1 MRKILEL
8 NNIYNL
14 DCRKGLELLEDNSID
29 CCITSPPYW
38 GLRDYGVNGQIGLEE
53 TLEEYIENLVNVFR
67 QVKRVLKP
75 SGTLWL
81 NMGDCYV
88 GTGGDRKK
96 KVKNE
101 LFQEQQ
107 KHNPKEGRY
116 LRKKSLLDMN
126 LKPKDLIGIP
136 WRIAFKL
143 QEDGWYL
150 RSDIVWNKLNC
161 MPESVKDRPTKA
173 HEYVFL
179 LTKEP
184 NYYYD
189 NEAIKEACV
198 NGDPNPPRGSKGT
211 LGNLNKGRREIK
223 HIDGKLNYKNKRSV
237 WNIGTDKFSHAHFAT
252 FPPKLIEPCVLAGC
266 PKDGI
271 VLDVFMGSGTT
282 AMVAIQ
288 NNRKYIGFELNPE
301 YIEIANMYR
310 LNQVQLKII

>member
-1 MRKILEL
+1 MMLEL
-8 NNIYNL
+8 DTIYNI
-14 DCRKGLELLEDNSID
+14 DCRDGLKLLDDNSVD
-29 CCITSPPYW
+29 CCVTSPPYW
-38 GLRDYGVNGQIGLEE
+38 RLRDYGVDGQIGLEE
-53 TLEEYIENLVNVFR
+53 TLSEYIKNLMDVFKE
-67 QVKRVLKP
+67 VKRVLKP
-75 SGTLWL
+75 TGTLWL

-88 GTGGDRKK
+88 GTGGDRSK

-101 LFQEQQ
+101 LYQEKQ

-116 LRKKSLLDMN
+116 KIKKHLIDMN

-150 RSDIVWNKLNC
+150 RSDIIWNKLNC
-161 MPESVKDRPTKA
+161 MPESVKDRPTKS
-173 HEYVFL
+173 HEYLFL

-184 NYYYD
+184 YYYYD
-189 NEAIKEACV
+189 NEAIKEICV

-223 HIDGKLNYKNKRSV
+223 NIDGKLKYKNKRSV
-237 WNIGTDKFSHAHFAT
+237 WNIGTDAFPYAHFAT
-252 FPPKLIEPCVLAGC
+252 FPPKLIEPCILAGC

-288 NNRKYIGFELNPE
+288 NSRKYIGFELNKE
-301 YIEIANMYR
+301 YIKIANDNR
-310 LNQVQLKII
+310 INKVQLKMI